1 MYSWLCADVSFKAWH
16 SPLGWGCQQLQH
28 CVGTVVSV
36 ASPEHLPRGKC
47 CLHSPGG
54 LIFSPAASR
63 KPNFL
68 QQRCSSPS
76 SLWLVVSLVSIRTP
90 RSFLVELL
98 SSLVATDMYWCF
110 SLGAGIC
117 TSLWQ
122 TSQGSCEPNSP
133 AWCPSGWQH
142 NPLICQPLLPVL
154 CDLQTSAGNTVPI
167 IQIIN
172 EEAEQGGTQHWPL
185 EYTPVTQP
193 NWTSCCWTG
202 SASFQSTVC
211 SCSPHISCV
220 SGRIL
225 RDTVTVSTAL
235 LSSTR
240 LSSLPGQLPTGK
252 ENWQWTASLSKL
264 KLYEGK
270 TELAVGIC
278 LASKLLR
285 FTVP

>member
-28 CVGTVVSV
+28 CVGTVMSV
-36 ASPEHLPRGKC
+36 ASPEHLPRE
-47 CLHSPGG
+47 S
-54 LIFSPAASR
+54 AACIA
-63 KPNFL
+63 L
-68 QQRCSSPS
+68 GD
-76 SLWLVVSLVSIRTP
+76 
-90 RSFLVELL
+90 L
-98 SSLVATDMYWCF
+98 SSHQQLPEN
-110 SLGAGIC
+110 
-117 TSLWQ
+117 Q
-122 TSQGSCEPNSP
+122 TSFSRDVLAHHRCGLWS
-133 AWCPSGWQH
+133 AWCPSGHPGPFLLNCFPVWW
-142 NPLICQPLLPVL
+142 PLTCTDAFPLVQGFALLFGKLRKAPVSPILLPDVPL
-154 CDLQTSAGNTVPI
+154 DGSTTLWSVSHSCQFCVICKLLQVTVPI

-240 LSSLPGQLPTGK
+240 LSSLPGQLLFQVSFPQGR
-252 ENWQWTASLSKL
+252 
-264 KLYEGK
+264 K
-270 TELAVGIC
+270 TDSG
-278 LASKLLR
+278 LL
-285 FTVP
+285 VYLN